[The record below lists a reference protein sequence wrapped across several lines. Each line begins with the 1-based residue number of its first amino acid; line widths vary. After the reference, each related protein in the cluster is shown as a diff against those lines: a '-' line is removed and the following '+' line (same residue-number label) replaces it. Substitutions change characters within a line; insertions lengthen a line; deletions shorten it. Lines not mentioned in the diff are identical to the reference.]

1 VELHV
6 NKITSFA
13 CSLLIKACA
22 IAVGAVIGLTLSSIA
37 LAYIHPVHL
46 VGAVILLVFCLFT
59 WKFYNDNVEHKIF
72 RKLINP
78 LFILKCVPYI
88 LITMVYTSFLG
99 SVTVFFSYLISDF
112 LQKAH
117 LFVEGHFFLRL
128 GGILPLFF
136 DFIILIVWLLSA
148 LTLALVLFQIIR
160 ELFYILC
167 RRLISEGK
175 SITFSLK

>member
-1 VELHV
+1 M

-13 CSLLIKACA
+13 YSLLIQACKVL
-22 IAVGAVIGLTLSSIA
+22 VGAVLT
-37 LAYIHPVHL
+37 YIVLKYITAAHL

-59 WKFYNDNVEHKIF
+59 WKFYIDNVEHKIF

-88 LITMVYTSFLG
+88 LITMIYTSFIG
-99 SVTVFFSYLISDF
+99 CVTVVISYYISVF
-112 LQKAH
+112 MQKAH
-117 LFVEGHFFLRL
+117 VFVENHFILGL

-136 DFIILIVWLLSA
+136 SVIILIVLLLST

-167 RRLISEGK
+167 RCLISEGK
-175 SITFSLK
+175 SNTFSLK